1 MAWIKRN
8 LFFTIGGVI
17 ALILLGAAGYYD
29 FKAWAHNGDAMST
42 LTQAYNDLRE
52 DYKKPISPSD
62 QHPNNI
68 DVAHDQEKQL
78 RGWVGQ
84 ARKYFEV
91 ISPIPNPPDG
101 VVKDQQF
108 AGTLRE
114 TILDLQKDAT
124 NNNVAL
130 PPDYAFSF
138 AAERNLVT
146 FSPGSLNLLA
156 QRLGEVKA
164 LSDILFD
171 AKINA
176 LVQIQ
181 RENVSD
187 NDTAGP
193 QADFLSDK
201 TTTIGDGL
209 ATVTPY
215 SVTFRCFSADLAKV
229 LSKLAS
235 SNHCFIVGGINVT
248 PAEAMEMGADQNTPP
263 PTPMPTT
270 GGALPTVLDEKLLQ
284 VTLAIEVVKL
294 KP

>member
-29 FKAWAHNGDAMST
+29 FKAWGQNSNNMAT
-42 LTQAYNDLRE
+42 LSQAYIDLAND
-52 DYKKPISPSD
+52 YSKPISPD
-62 QHPNNI
+62 NQHPNNI

-78 RGWVGQ
+78 RDWIGQ

-91 ISPIPNPPDG
+91 IQPIPNPPDG
-101 VVKDQQF
+101 VVKDQEF

-114 TILDLQKDAT
+114 TILNLQQEAT

-130 PPDYAFSF
+130 PSDYAFSF

-156 QRLGEVKA
+156 QHLGEVKA
-164 LSDILFD
+164 LSEVLFD

-187 NDTAGP
+187 NDSAGP

-229 LSKLAS
+229 LSKLAA
-235 SNHCFIVGGINVT
+235 SNHCFIVGGINVM
-248 PAEAMEMGADQNTPP
+248 PAESMSTGADQTPP
-263 PTPMPTT
+263 PAPMPMS
-270 GGALPTVLDEKLLQ
+270 GGGLPTVLDEKLLQ
-284 VTLAIEVVKL
+284 VTLAIDVVKL

>member
-29 FKAWAHNGDAMST
+29 FKAWGQNSDSMAT
-42 LTQAYNDLRE
+42 LSQAYSDLAK
-52 DYKKPISPSD
+52 DYSEPISPNN

-78 RGWVGQ
+78 RAWVGQ
-84 ARKYFEV
+84 ARKYFEG
-91 ISPIPNPPDG
+91 IPPIPNPPDG

-114 TILDLQKDAT
+114 TILDLQKEAT
-124 NNNVAL
+124 NDNVAL

-156 QRLGEVKA
+156 ERLGEVKA

-201 TTTIGDGL
+201 TSTIGDGL

-215 SVTFRCFSADLAKV
+215 SVTFRCFSADLANV

-235 SNHCFIVGGINVT
+235 SNHCFIVGGINVM
-248 PAEAMEMGADQNTPP
+248 PAEAMAEGADQPPP
-263 PTPMPTT
+263 PTTLMPMP
-270 GGALPTVLDEKLLQ
+270 GGGLPTVLDEKLLQ